1 MQNSQNGDM
10 SVSCQPKDPEE
21 LRNKW
26 NIKVQYFY
34 SCLMNLSCSS
44 ILEKNTEKYIFIKH

>member
-1 MQNSQNGDM
+1 MQNSQNGDV